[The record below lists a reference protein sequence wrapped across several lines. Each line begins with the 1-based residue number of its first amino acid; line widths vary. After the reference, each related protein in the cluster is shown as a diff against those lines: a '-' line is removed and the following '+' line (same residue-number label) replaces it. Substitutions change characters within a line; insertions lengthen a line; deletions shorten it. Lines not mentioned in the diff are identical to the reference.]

1 MMDGRFVRVVRIPA
15 SRLLNPCTALFF
27 RLETIFVTELH
38 SVFQV
43 FVAALLMLFH
53 RLAMVDP
60 KLVTADTTPEMK
72 FCTTVFTAVVSDVHA
87 VDAAVLMFVHRVD
100 SIVPRLVMKFVTPVT
115 SPDTRLVIVV
125 LMVVQIVLAVVLMPV
140 QIAEA
145 VSAIPVNNVEK
156 CVTMPSTTEENIPLM
171 PSQIVLAASLMLF
184 QMFCASELSCSKS
197 PVTRS
202 MSSNTG
208 ARIVFFRS
216 SHAPAAMVVIPSQI
230 PDRVFFRFSHRPLMV
245 DVIADRTG
253 LFIIPVQIP
262 EKKSLIPCHNP
273 DHQAGMP

>member
-1 MMDGRFVRVVRIPA
+1 MMDGRFVSIFLMPE
-15 SRLLNPCTALFF
+15 SILLKPCTALFF

-43 FVAALLMLFH
+43 LVAALLTLFH
-53 RLAMVDP
+53 RLAIVDP

-87 VDAAVLMFVHRVD
+87 VDAAVLMFVQRVD
-100 SIVPRLVMKFVTPVT
+100 RVVPRLVIKFVTPVT
-115 SPDTRLVIVV
+115 SPDTRLEIVV
-125 LMVVQIVLAVVLMPV
+125 LMVVQILLAVVLIPV
-140 QIAEA
+140 QIADA
-145 VSAIPVNNVEK
+145 VSAIPENRVEK

-202 MSSNTG
+202 MSSSTG

-216 SHAPAAMVVIPSQI
+216 SHAPAAMVVMPSHI
-230 PDRVFFRFSHRPLMV
+230 PDSVFFKFSHRPLMV
-245 DVIADRTG
+245 VVIADRTG
-253 LFIIPVQIP
+253 VFIMTVQMP
-262 EKKSLIPCHNP
+262 EK
-273 DHQAGMP
+273 